1 MTESAFN
8 RPVPV
13 QEQQAGL
20 KAEPRSAA
28 REAYEIGKEV
38 EAEQAAREEEA
49 ASRLDDEPATAPQSV
64 IDELIGEN
72 NDLDG
77 LDTVSRGAILDGLR
91 ENPITETLNAPNPL
105 AEMARSALEADDDAT
120 THVTAYRGISRAQ
133 FIDPLHPIPGIPA
146 GRELT
151 EAEATKAL
159 EAVMQERIK
168 EALDND
174 IETRA
179 RVAAIPVSAFAGGG
193 AVRYEGTFQG
203 NPIVSNPTMRPG
215 DVVAVRL
222 TAEQLETTKHLK
234 PGEAWAK
241 AGQSLEPEPP
251 AKVEDLD
258 EF

>member
-1 MTESAFN
+1 MTHEDEYRQMHLRASEPQPRTTYIVGPPAALAAYTRLIAGDSRYLVVDSTDPVVTLRPAPTSAF
-8 RPVPV
+8 
-13 QEQQAGL
+13 
-20 KAEPRSAA
+20 AA
-28 REAYEIGKEV
+28 
-38 EAEQAAREEEA
+38 
-49 ASRLDDEPATAPQSV
+49 L
-64 IDELIGEN
+64 L
-72 NDLDG
+72 
-77 LDTVSRGAILDGLR
+77 
-91 ENPITETLNAPNPL
+91 APNPL
-105 AEMARSALEADDDAT
+105 AEMARAALEADDDAT
-120 THVTAYRGISRAQ
+120 THVTAYRGIDRAQ
-133 FIDPLHPIPGIPA
+133 FIDPIHPIPGIPA

-179 RVAAIPVSAFAGGG
+179 RIAAIPVSAFEEQIIAERGED
-193 AVRYEGTFQG
+193 AIRYEGTVLG
-203 NPIVSNPTMRPG
+203 NPVVSDPSLQRTIIA
-215 DVVAVRL
+215 AVHL
-222 TAEQLETTKHLK
+222 TAEQIAATKHLK

>member
-13 QEQQAGL
+13 QEQQAART
-20 KAEPRSAA
+20 AEPKLAPGELPEGA
-28 REAYEIGKEV
+28 GLTTPPFGTG
-38 EAEQAAREEEA
+38 EAE
-49 ASRLDDEPATAPQSV
+49 
-64 IDELIGEN
+64 
-72 NDLDG
+72 DLDLAG

-91 ENPITETLNAPNPL
+91 ENPITEMLNAPNPL
-105 AEMARSALEADDDAT
+105 AEMARAALEADDDAT

-133 FIDPLHPIPGIPA
+133 FIDPIHPIPGIPA

-179 RVAAIPVSAFAGGG
+179 RVAAIPVSGFA
-193 AVRYEGTFQG
+193 AQIIAERAEDAIRYEGTFQG

-222 TAEQLETTKHLK
+222 TAEQIAATKHLK

-251 AKVEDLD
+251 AKLEDLD

>member
-13 QEQQAGL
+13 QEQQAART
-20 KAEPRSAA
+20 AEPKLAPGELPEGA
-28 REAYEIGKEV
+28 GLTTPPFGTG
-38 EAEQAAREEEA
+38 EAE
-49 ASRLDDEPATAPQSV
+49 D
-64 IDELIGEN
+64 IDLA
-72 NDLDG
+72 G

-91 ENPITETLNAPNPL
+91 ENPITEMLNAPNPL
-105 AEMARSALEADDDAT
+105 AQLAHDFQAREEAALHSHA
-120 THVTAYRGISRAQ
+120 
-133 FIDPLHPIPGIPA
+133 
-146 GRELT
+146 RELT

-168 EALDND
+168 EALDRD
-174 IETRA
+174 IDTRA
-179 RVAAIPVSAFAGGG
+179 
-193 AVRYEGTFQG
+193 RYEGTIQG
-203 NPIVSNPTMRPG
+203 NPVVSDPSTPPGIVG
-215 DVVAVRL
+215 AVRL
-222 TAEQLETTKHLK
+222 TAEQLEATKHLQ

>member
-13 QEQQAGL
+13 QEQQAA
-20 KAEPRSAA
+20 KVAEA
-28 REAYEIGKEV
+28 KV
-38 EAEQAAREEEA
+38 EADIETLTQ
-49 ASRLDDEPATAPQSV
+49 
-64 IDELIGEN
+64 
-72 NDLDG
+72 G
-77 LDTVSRGAILDGLR
+77 LDTVSLGAILDGLR
-91 ENPITETLNAPNPL
+91 ENPITEMLNTPNP
-105 AEMARSALEADDDAT
+105 MAQIARDMQAREEAALHSQARAAADNAT
-120 THVTAYRGISRAQ
+120 THVTAYRGIDRAQ
-133 FIDPLHPIPGIPA
+133 FIDPIHPIPGIPA

-151 EAEATKAL
+151 ETEATKAL

-179 RVAAIPVSAFAGGG
+179 RVAAIPVSGFA
-193 AVRYEGTFQG
+193 AQIIAERAEDVIRYEGSVLG
-203 NPIVSNPTMRPG
+203 NPVVSDPSFPPG
-215 DVVAVRL
+215 VVGAVRL
-222 TAEQLETTKHLK
+222 TAEQLEATKHLQ

>member
-13 QEQQAGL
+13 QEQQAAL
-20 KAEPRSAA
+20 KAEPKLKSGAEIINDEMLKIA
-28 REAYEIGKEV
+28 RDL
-38 EAEQAAREEEA
+38 QAREEA
-49 ASRLDDEPATAPQSV
+49 ALVGQPMTAPDV
-64 IDELIGEN
+64 
-72 NDLDG
+72 
-77 LDTVSRGAILDGLR
+77 DTTT
-91 ENPITETLNAPNPL
+91 TE
-105 AEMARSALEADDDAT
+105 
-120 THVTAYRGISRAQ
+120 YRGIDRAQ
-133 FIDPLHPIPGIPA
+133 FIDPIHPILGIPA

-179 RVAAIPVSAFAGGG
+179 RVAAIPADSLRF
-193 AVRYEGTFQG
+193 EGTIQG
-203 NPIVSNPTMRPG
+203 NPVVSDPSLPPG
-215 DVVAVRL
+215 FVGAVTL
-222 TAEQLETTKHLK
+222 TAEQLEATKHLQ

-251 AKVEDLD
+251 AKAEDLD

>member
-13 QEQQAGL
+13 QEQQAAL
-20 KAEPRSAA
+20 KAEPKLKSGAEIINDEMLKIA
-28 REAYEIGKEV
+28 RDL
-38 EAEQAAREEEA
+38 QAREEA
-49 ASRLDDEPATAPQSV
+49 ALVGQPMTAPDV
-64 IDELIGEN
+64 
-72 NDLDG
+72 
-77 LDTVSRGAILDGLR
+77 DTTT
-91 ENPITETLNAPNPL
+91 TE
-105 AEMARSALEADDDAT
+105 
-120 THVTAYRGISRAQ
+120 YRGIDRAQ
-133 FIDPLHPIPGIPA
+133 FIDPIHPIPGIPA
-146 GRELT
+146 SRELT

-179 RVAAIPVSAFAGGG
+179 RVAAIPVSAFAAQIIAERGED
-193 AVRYEGTFQG
+193 AIRYEGTFQG
-203 NPIVSNPTMRPG
+203 NPIVSYPTMPPG
-215 DVVAVRL
+215 VVGAVRL
-222 TAEQLETTKHLK
+222 TAEQIAATKHLK

-241 AGQSLEPEPP
+241 AGESLAPESP

>member
-1 MTESAFN
+1 MTHEDEYRQMHLRASEPQPRTTYIVGPPAALAAYT
-8 RPVPV
+8 RLI
-13 QEQQAGL
+13 AGD
-20 KAEPRSAA
+20 
-28 REAYEIGKEV
+28 
-38 EAEQAAREEEA
+38 
-49 ASRLDDEPATAPQSV
+49 SRYLV
-64 IDELIGEN
+64 V
-72 NDLDG
+72 DG

-91 ENPITETLNAPNPL
+91 ENPITEMLNAPNP
-105 AEMARSALEADDDAT
+105 MAQIARDMQAREEAALHSQARAAADNAT
-120 THVTAYRGISRAQ
+120 THVTAYRGIDRAQ
-133 FIDPLHPIPGIPA
+133 FIDPIHPIPGIPA

-179 RVAAIPVSAFAGGG
+179 RVAAIPVSGFAAQIIAERGED
-193 AVRYEGTFQG
+193 AIRYEGTFQD

-222 TAEQLETTKHLK
+222 TGEQLEATMHLK

-241 AGQSLEPEPP
+241 AGESLAPESP